1 MATRADREPDDTVVI
16 FDLPAIHLPTPRP
29 WPPGNAWCQSG
40 PAFHRPT
47 ASTTK
52 ETDVS
57 TTNALRTIDM
67 IRCAGKAA
75 DAYRMAQHAVREA
88 HDEHGAAQAQLHY
101 WRDQIHAMGGADG
114 PSPAYSALLAAVQE
128 HQEARQKARKAEAR
142 LQRAAAT
149 VQSHRT
155 ALNRYPTGHIRRRAT
170 AMLLDRLADHPVDL
184 ARAADL
190 IIIQTSSG
198 KDSLV
203 AMHRTVAAAKAA
215 GCLHKVRVMH
225 CDLGSE
231 WPGVPELARR
241 QAERYGIPFL
251 LVTPDGGFLG
261 MVEHRQMWPD
271 AKRRLCT
278 SKLKRDPTGPVI
290 TTWVAELGLDRQAI
304 VLNVMGVRGAE
315 SASRAL
321 KARLALDP
329 RTTSANRLVLTWNI
343 IHGLS
348 EQEVWQDIASNG
360 LEYHPIY
367 DTGLE
372 RLSCVYCVLAGP
384 DWLILATRL
393 CFALE
398 LPHPQTFA
406 ELERR
411 IGHSFKQDFTLNA
424 IIAAARM
431 LDALDGPITWRRG
444 DAVRRHLGPAAADQ
458 YLALTR

>member
-1 MATRADREPDDTVVI
+1 M
-16 FDLPAIHLPTPRP
+16 
-29 WPPGNAWCQSG
+29 
-40 PAFHRPT
+40 
-47 ASTTK
+47 STK
-52 ETDVS
+52 
-57 TTNALRTIDM
+57 NALRTIDV
-67 IRCAGKAA
+67 IRRAGKAA
-75 DAYRMAQHAVREA
+75 DAYRTAQHAVREA
-88 HDEHGAAQAQLHY
+88 HDDHGAAQAQLHH
-101 WRDQIHAMGGADG
+101 WHDRIPATGGTDRA
-114 PSPAYSALLAAVQE
+114 SSLLAAVQE
-128 HQEARQKARKAEAR
+128 HQEAEQKVRKAEAR

-149 VQSHRT
+149 LQAHRP
-155 ALNRYPTGHIRRRAT
+155 ALNRYPTERLRRRAT
-170 AMLLDRLADHPVDL
+170 TVLLDRLADHPVDL
-184 ARAADL
+184 IQAADL

-203 AMHRTVAAAKAA
+203 AMHRTVAAAKAV

-225 CDLGSE
+225 CDLGAE

-261 MVEHRQMWPD
+261 MVENRQMWPD

-278 SKLKRDPTGPVI
+278 SRLKRDPTGPVI
-290 TTWVAELGLDRQAI
+290 TTWVRELGLDRQAI

-321 KARLALDP
+321 KARLALDT

-384 DWLILATRL
+384 DWLILATRV

-398 LPHPQTFA
+398 LPHPKIFA

-411 IGHSFKQDFTLNA
+411 IGHSFKQDFTLNG
-424 IIAAARM
+424 IVAAARM

-458 YLALTR
+458 FLALTR

>member
-1 MATRADREPDDTVVI
+1 M
-16 FDLPAIHLPTPRP
+16 
-29 WPPGNAWCQSG
+29 
-40 PAFHRPT
+40 
-47 ASTTK
+47 STK
-52 ETDVS
+52 
-57 TTNALRTIDM
+57 NALRTIDV

-75 DAYRMAQHAVREA
+75 DTYRTAQHAVREA
-88 HDEHGAAQAQLHY
+88 HDEHGAAQAKLHH
-101 WRDQIHAMGGADG
+101 WHDQIHAMGGADRA
-114 PSPAYSALLAAVQE
+114 SPAYSALLAAIQE
-128 HQEARQKARKAEAR
+128 HQEAEQKVRKAEAR

-149 VQSHRT
+149 VQSHRP
-155 ALNRYPTGHIRRRAT
+155 ALNRYPTGRIRRRAT
-170 AMLLDRLADHPVDL
+170 TMLLDRLADHPVDL
-184 ARAADL
+184 VRAADL

-203 AMHRTVAAAKAA
+203 GMHRTVAAAKAA
-215 GCLHKVRVMH
+215 GSLHKVRVMH
-225 CDLGSE
+225 CDLSSE

-251 LVTPDGGFLG
+251 LVTPNGGFLG

-278 SKLKRDPTGPVI
+278 SALKRDPTGPVI
-290 TTWVAELGLDRQAI
+290 TTWVRELGLDRQAI

-384 DWLILATRL
+384 EWLILATRV

-411 IGHSFKQDFTLNA
+411 IGHSFNQNFTLNA

-444 DAVRRHLGPAAADQ
+444 DAVRRHLGQAAADQ
-458 YLALTR
+458 YLTLTR

>member
-1 MATRADREPDDTVVI
+1 M
-16 FDLPAIHLPTPRP
+16 
-29 WPPGNAWCQSG
+29 
-40 PAFHRPT
+40 
-47 ASTTK
+47 ST
-52 ETDVS
+52 ES
-57 TTNALRTIDM
+57 ALRTIEL

-75 DAYRMAQHAVREA
+75 SAYRSAQKALREA
-88 HDEHGAAQAQLHY
+88 HDEHSAVQAQLNH
-101 WRDQIHAMGGADG
+101 WNDHIHAMGGADRA
-114 PSPAYSALLAAVQE
+114 SPAHSALLSAVQE
-128 HQEARQKARKAEAR
+128 HQETERKLRKAEAR
-142 LQRAAAT
+142 LQRAST
-149 VQSHRT
+149 TTQGHRP
-155 ALNRYPTGHIRRRAT
+155 ALNRYPTERTRRRAT
-170 AMLLDRLADHPVDL
+170 TVLLDRLADYPVDL
-184 ARAADL
+184 IRAADL

-203 AMHRTVAAAKAA
+203 AMHRTVTAAQAA

-231 WPGVPELARR
+231 WPGVAELARR
-241 QAERYGIPFL
+241 QAEHYGIPFH

-261 MVEHRQMWPD
+261 MVENRQMWPD

-278 SKLKRDPTGPVI
+278 SALKRDPTGPVI
-290 TTWVAELGLDRQAI
+290 TTWVGELGLDRQAI

-321 KARLALDP
+321 KARLALDS

-348 EQEVWQDIASNG
+348 EEDVWQDIASNG

-384 DWLILATRL
+384 DWLILATRV

-398 LPHPQTFA
+398 LPHPQTFT

-411 IGHSFKQDFTLNA
+411 IGHSFKLDFTLNA
-424 IIAAARM
+424 IVAAARM
-431 LDALDGPITWRRG
+431 LDAIEGPITWRRG
-444 DAVRRHLGPAAADQ
+444 DALRRHLGPAAADQ

>member
-1 MATRADREPDDTVVI
+1 MSA
-16 FDLPAIHLPTPRP
+16 
-29 WPPGNAWCQSG
+29 
-40 PAFHRPT
+40 
-47 ASTTK
+47 K
-52 ETDVS
+52 
-57 TTNALRTIDM
+57 NALRAIDM

-75 DAYRMAQHAVREA
+75 PAYRAAQHAVREA
-88 HDEHGAAQAQLHY
+88 HDEYVAAQAQLHH
-101 WRDQIHAMGGADG
+101 WNDHTHAMGGADRA
-114 PSPAYSALLAAVQE
+114 SPAHRALLAAVQE
-128 HQEARQKARKAEAR
+128 QRGAEQKVRKAEAR
-142 LQRAAAT
+142 LQRASAT
-149 VQSHRT
+149 AQAHRPV
-155 ALNRYPTGHIRRRAT
+155 LNRYPTERSRRRAT
-170 AMLLDRLADHPVDL
+170 NVLLDRLADHPVDL
-184 ARAADL
+184 IRAADL

-198 KDSLV
+198 KDSTV

-261 MVEHRQMWPD
+261 MVENRQMWPD

-278 SKLKRDPTGPVI
+278 SALKRDPTGPVI

-304 VLNVMGVRGAE
+304 VLNVLGVRGAE

-321 KARLALDP
+321 KARLALDT

-343 IHGLS
+343 IHELS
-348 EQEVWQDIASNG
+348 EQDVWQDIASNG

-384 DWLILATRL
+384 DWLILATRV

-398 LPHPQTFA
+398 LPHPETFA
-406 ELERR
+406 ALERR

-444 DAVRRHLGPAAADQ
+444 DALRRHLGQAAAAQ
-458 YLALTR
+458 YLATLTY

>member
-1 MATRADREPDDTVVI
+1 M
-16 FDLPAIHLPTPRP
+16 
-29 WPPGNAWCQSG
+29 
-40 PAFHRPT
+40 
-47 ASTTK
+47 STK
-52 ETDVS
+52 
-57 TTNALRTIDM
+57 NALRTIDM
-67 IRCAGKAA
+67 IRCAGNAAKAYLA
-75 DAYRMAQHAVREA
+75 AKHAAWDA
-88 HDEHGAAQAQLHY
+88 HDQYGAAQAQLHHSH
-101 WRDQIHAMGGADG
+101 DLIHARGGSDCG
-114 PSPAYSALLAAVQE
+114 SPTNPALLSAVQE
-128 HQEARQKARKAEAR
+128 HQEAEHTVGKAERR
-142 LQRAAAT
+142 LQRAAIT
-149 VQSHRT
+149 VQAHRPT
-155 ALNRYPTGHIRRRAT
+155 LNRYPTGPIRRRAT

-184 ARAADL
+184 IRAADL

-198 KDSLV
+198 KDSIV

-215 GCLHKVRVMH
+215 GCLYKVRVMH

-251 LVTPDGGFLG
+251 LVTPNGGFLG
-261 MVEHRQMWPD
+261 MVEKRQMWPD

-278 SKLKRDPTGPVI
+278 SALKRDPTGPVI
-290 TTWVAELGLDRQAI
+290 TTWVRELGLDRQAY

-315 SASRAL
+315 SASRAR
-321 KARLALDP
+321 KTRLALDP

-348 EQEVWQDIASNG
+348 EQEVWQDITSNG

-384 DWLILATRL
+384 EWLILATRV

-444 DAVRRHLGPAAADQ
+444 DAVRRHLGPVAADQ

>member
-1 MATRADREPDDTVVI
+1 M
-16 FDLPAIHLPTPRP
+16 
-29 WPPGNAWCQSG
+29 
-40 PAFHRPT
+40 
-47 ASTTK
+47 STK
-52 ETDVS
+52 
-57 TTNALRTIDM
+57 NALRTIDV
-67 IRCAGKAA
+67 IRRAGKAA
-75 DAYRMAQHAVREA
+75 DAYRTAQHAVREA
-88 HDEHGAAQAQLHY
+88 HDDHGAAQAQLHH
-101 WRDQIHAMGGADG
+101 WHDRIPAMGGTDRA
-114 PSPAYSALLAAVQE
+114 SPLLAAVQE
-128 HQEARQKARKAEAR
+128 HQEAEQKVRKAEAR
-142 LQRAAAT
+142 LQRAAVA
-149 VQSHRT
+149 VQAHRP
-155 ALNRYPTGHIRRRAT
+155 ALNRYPTERLRRRAIT
-170 AMLLDRLADHPVDL
+170 VLLDRLADHPVDL
-184 ARAADL
+184 IRAADL

-225 CDLGSE
+225 CDLGAE

-261 MVEHRQMWPD
+261 MVEDRQMWPD

-278 SKLKRDPTGPVI
+278 SRLKRDPTGPVI
-290 TTWVAELGLDRQAI
+290 TTWVRELGLDRQAI

-321 KARLALDP
+321 KARLALDT

-384 DWLILATRL
+384 DWLILATRV

-398 LPHPQTFA
+398 LPHPKTFA

-411 IGHSFKQDFTLNA
+411 IGHSFKQDFTLNG
-424 IIAAARM
+424 IVAAARM

>member
-1 MATRADREPDDTVVI
+1 MSTR
-16 FDLPAIHLPTPRP
+16 
-29 WPPGNAWCQSG
+29 
-40 PAFHRPT
+40 
-47 ASTTK
+47 
-52 ETDVS
+52 
-57 TTNALRTIDM
+57 NALRTIDV

-75 DAYRMAQHAVREA
+75 DAYRTAQHAVREA
-88 HDEHGAAQAQLHY
+88 QDEHGAAQAQFHH
-101 WRDQIHAMGGADG
+101 WHDHTHAMGGTDRA
-114 PSPAYSALLAAVQE
+114 SPAYPALLAAVQE
-128 HQEARQKARKAEAR
+128 HQEAEQKVRKAEAR

-149 VQSHRT
+149 VQSHRP
-155 ALNRYPTGHIRRRAT
+155 ALNRYPTGRIRRRAT
-170 AMLLDRLADHPVDL
+170 TVLLERLADHPVDL
-184 ARAADL
+184 VRAADL

-231 WPGVPELARR
+231 WPGVPELAQR

-261 MVEHRQMWPD
+261 MVENRQMWPD

-278 SKLKRDPTGPVI
+278 SALKRDPTGPVI
-290 TTWVAELGLDRQAI
+290 TTWVRELGLDRQAI

-348 EQEVWQDIASNG
+348 EQEVWQDIASSG

-384 DWLILATRL
+384 EWLILATRV

>member
-1 MATRADREPDDTVVI
+1 M
-16 FDLPAIHLPTPRP
+16 
-29 WPPGNAWCQSG
+29 
-40 PAFHRPT
+40 
-47 ASTTK
+47 
-52 ETDVS
+52 
-57 TTNALRTIDM
+57 RTIDV
-67 IRCAGKAA
+67 IRCADKAA
-75 DAYRMAQHAVREA
+75 DAYLKAQDAVREA
-88 HDEHGAAQAQLHY
+88 HDEHGAAQAQLHH
-101 WRDQIHAMGGADG
+101 WHDHLHAIGMADRA
-114 PSPAYSALLAAVQE
+114 SPAYDALLAAVHE
-128 HQEARQKARKAEAR
+128 HQEAEQKVRKAEAR
-142 LQRAAAT
+142 LQRAAVT
-149 VQSHRT
+149 IQTHRP
-155 ALNRYPTGHIRRRAT
+155 ALNRYPTDRIRRRAT
-170 AMLLDRLADHPVDL
+170 TMLLDRLADHPIDL

-190 IIIQTSSG
+190 LIIQTSSG

-231 WPGVPELARR
+231 WPGVADLARR
-241 QAERYGIPFL
+241 QAERYGIPFR

-278 SKLKRDPTGPVI
+278 SALKRDPTGPVI
-290 TTWVAELGLDRQAI
+290 TTWVRELGLDRQAI

-384 DWLILATRL
+384 EWLILATRV

-411 IGHSFKQDFTLNA
+411 IGHSFKQDFTLSS

-444 DAVRRHLGPAAADQ
+444 DAVRRHLGQAAADQ